1 MLIEKVS
8 RTKWHCALPLGSLC
22 IVRMVNS
29 IYGCEEG
36 NMGMMKCDMSV
47 GVGAHEAIKGAR
59 HDERAVSVEV
69 YCGDIV
75 DMGVQRFGASTC
87 V

>member
-1 MLIEKVS
+1 
-8 RTKWHCALPLGSLC
+8 
-22 IVRMVNS
+22 MVNS

-36 NMGMMKCDMSV
+36 NIMGMMRCDMYV
-47 GVGAHEAIKGAR
+47 GAGAHEAVKRAR

-75 DMGVQRFGASTC
+75 EMGV
-87 V
+87 